1 MISVTF
7 QGKPFSITVIQDYAL
22 TTDAEEVEVD
32 QLYEDL
38 QQFLELPPEKC
49 PFHHRGLEF
58 KDRKSRD
65 NPNNRQG
72 WPWIIK

>member
-65 NPNNRQG
+65 NPSNRQG